1 MNILPIDIKRR
12 LAFIEEL
19 RLLRDLAEHE
29 IEYLREMADHGEAA
43 FWEGVG
49 SVCGEQAKT
58 YIQKIAEKCAE
69 LVDVGLKELGDNPLE
84 LKHGK
89 VMKSIVEHYMIVLCA
104 LELAQYENTELYK
117 CVNSCAERALACLSA
132 VIPLGNDVVQ

>member
-1 MNILPIDIKRR
+1 MNNLPNHVNRR
-12 LAFIEEL
+12 LAFIGEL
-19 RLLRDLAEHE
+19 RLLRDFNRFEVQ
-29 IEYLREMADHGEAA
+29 YLQDMAGNGERS
-43 FWEGVG
+43 FWEAIRHI
-49 SVCGEQAKT
+49 CGEQAKT